1 MSFRCDGC
9 GVIAVDISP
18 MSEFFTLFGAMFPG
32 GNVANSAV
40 CCGLAPD
47 GTGPGVGI
55 FYTCGRPAFT
65 TSTSVYERIQ
75 WLNKPNGVSHVS
87 EKFTDDTDTGSA
99 VVRHAMASLLC

>member
-1 MSFRCDGC
+1 MSLRCGGY

-47 GTGPGVGI
+47 GTGPGVGF
-55 FYTCGRPAFT
+55 FYTCTRPLST
-65 TSTSVYERIQ
+65 TISWFMS
-75 WLNKPNGVSHVS
+75 
-87 EKFTDDTDTGSA
+87 KFNRLSNRTPRATCRKNLQTAGNASA
-99 VVRHAMASLLC
+99 VV